1 MDELKKYGEN
11 IYVNDYE
18 ISVLNKCNIDVTKC
32 KTLAEVLL
40 LIDRYLDDS
49 NSVTINQ
56 VTQKMLLA
64 LPIPLPPHQEQHRI
78 VAKIEELFAQL
89 DKIEA
94 SL

>member
-49 NSVTINQ
+49 FLDDEEYDEIDF
-56 VTQKMLLA
+56 
-64 LPIPLPPHQEQHRI
+64 
-78 VAKIEELFAQL
+78 VANNLNERLYYMGNK
-89 DKIEA
+89 
-94 SL
+94 

>member
-1 MDELKKYGEN
+1 MDELKKYGDN
-11 IYVNDYE
+11 IVINDYE

-49 NSVTINQ
+49 NSATINQ